1 MVGLTPL
8 FCGKVP
14 DFAYIIQPTK
24 KECFSPK
31 YHRFHALDF
40 WLESPPW
47 VDFPMPSRSQENEVP
62 QSSAPAEVHTTT
74 ASSGSEDAAPGVTTP
89 IVIKHGWEF
98 HGDLWSKWSF
108 FFNSWENH
116 EGNFRQV
123 WLPEGKGEEDL
134 GNHRFTGQI
143 FGFNVNWL
151 SFIRNIWYYILWVY
165 MSHRFNAN
173 SGISRLCWL
182 KTIPIW
188 EEQGEAH
195 EKKEELR
202 MQKEEQEKRH
212 QLLRPSWPNP
222 VFLLIPA
229 TSMLLSCALAGCIP
243 HSVWQ
248 DLRPEIS
255 G

>member
-1 MVGLTPL
+1 MFVCVVRTWLIYLKFCYQIMGRMVVSPLYVHDIPNMVGLTPL

-98 HGDLWSKWSF
+98 HGDL
-108 FFNSWENH
+108 
-116 EGNFRQV
+116 
-123 WLPEGKGEEDL
+123 
-134 GNHRFTGQI
+134 
-143 FGFNVNWL
+143 
-151 SFIRNIWYYILWVY
+151 
-165 MSHRFNAN
+165 
-173 SGISRLCWL
+173 
-182 KTIPIW
+182 
-188 EEQGEAH
+188 
-195 EKKEELR
+195 
-202 MQKEEQEKRH
+202 
-212 QLLRPSWPNP
+212 
-222 VFLLIPA
+222 
-229 TSMLLSCALAGCIP
+229 
-243 HSVWQ
+243 
-248 DLRPEIS
+248 
-255 G
+255 